1 MSDAATPILTWIF
14 FLTFLSFSLGIFLT
28 PIFTHFA
35 YKYRW
40 WRKPRSHT
48 VTGEVSEV
56 VSRLQHADVHKREFP
71 TMAGLI
77 ILASVGVVTLTFNLN
92 RSETWLP
99 LFTLGVFGLLGF
111 WDDLLNVLGRGRGRG
126 MSPKLQI
133 LGLTVLSILGAY
145 WFYYKLGWNVIHI
158 PAVGDLNIG
167 WLYIPL
173 FALVVVS
180 TSKAVSITD
189 GLDGLSGGLLSLAF
203 TGFAVIA
210 YFKGLTALAAFCATV
225 VGAVLAYTWF
235 NVYPARF
242 FMGATGSAAVGATL
256 GVVAL
261 LTNSVLILPIIGL
274 LFVVEAG
281 SSVIQVFSKKVFGRK
296 VFRAAPIHHHF
307 QAVGWPESKVV
318 ARFWI
323 IGAAA
328 MALGLVLGLIG
339 AGTSTRLPGI

>member
-1 MSDAATPILTWIF
+1 MTEVATPLLAWIF
-14 FLTFLSFSLGIFLT
+14 FLTFLAFALGIFLT

-48 VTGEVSEV
+48 MTGEVSTV
-56 VSRLQHADVHKREFP
+56 VSALQQADPHKRRFP
-71 TMAGLI
+71 TMAGLV
-77 ILASVGVVTLTFNLN
+77 ILASVGLVTLAFNLN
-92 RSETWLP
+92 RAETWLP
-99 LFTLGVFGLLGF
+99 LFTLFLFGLLGF
-111 WDDLLNVLGRGRGRG
+111 WDDLLNILGKGKGRGL
-126 MSPKLQI
+126 SPSLQI
-133 LGLTVLSILGAY
+133 LGLTLFSAIGAY
-145 WFYYKLGWNVIHI
+145 WFYSKLGWNVIHI
-158 PAVGDLNIG
+158 PAWGDLNIG

-173 FALVVVS
+173 FIAVVVS

-210 YFKGLTALAAFCATV
+210 YFKDLTALSAFCATV

-242 FMGATGSAAVGATL
+242 LMGQTGSAALGATL

-261 LTNSVLILPIIGL
+261 LTNSVLVLPIIGI

-281 SSVIQVFSKKVFGRK
+281 SSALQVLSKRLLGRRI
-296 VFRAAPIHHHF
+296 FRAAPIHHHF

-328 MALGLVLGLIG
+328 MAGGLVIGLLG
-339 AGTSTRLPGI
+339 AGHSTRLPGL

>member
-180 TSKAVSITD
+180 MS
-189 GLDGLSGGLLSLAF
+189 
-203 TGFAVIA
+203 
-210 YFKGLTALAAFCATV
+210 
-225 VGAVLAYTWF
+225 
-235 NVYPARF
+235 
-242 FMGATGSAAVGATL
+242 
-256 GVVAL
+256 
-261 LTNSVLILPIIGL
+261 
-274 LFVVEAG
+274 
-281 SSVIQVFSKKVFGRK
+281 
-296 VFRAAPIHHHF
+296 
-307 QAVGWPESKVV
+307 
-318 ARFWI
+318 
-323 IGAAA
+323 
-328 MALGLVLGLIG
+328 
-339 AGTSTRLPGI
+339 